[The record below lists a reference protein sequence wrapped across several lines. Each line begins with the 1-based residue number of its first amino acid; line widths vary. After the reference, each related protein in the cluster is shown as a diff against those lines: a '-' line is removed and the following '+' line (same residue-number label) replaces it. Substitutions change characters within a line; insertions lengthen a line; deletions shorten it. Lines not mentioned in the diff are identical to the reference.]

1 MQGSDQ
7 YCTIVSYR
15 TMAITQLHNIIVMSA
30 SSCGCKPP
38 VQLYTSRQAYR
49 LEAVPHWAQS
59 FYTATC
65 GVCQHMTCVSE
76 WILR

>member
-30 SSCGCKPP
+30 SSFGCKPP
-38 VQLYTSRQAYR
+38 VQLYTLRQAYR
-49 LEAVPHWAQS
+49 FEAVPHWAQS
-59 FYTATC
+59 FCTAIC
-65 GVCQHMTCVSE
+65 GGCQHMMCVSE
-76 WILR
+76 WVLC